1 MSFENDYNAF
11 VESINLSE
19 FNNTEKIISGCDC
32 KKSFIERA
40 IADFDKNK
48 VVEVVNSFRSLGL
61 RRNIEK
67 ILNEYNEK
75 LASTNISESS
85 KEKIVL
91 VHHKNKVM
99 NELLHLSGSSFVHER
114 NSKEDLLFNIQNSL
128 KSKKIKSA

>member
-11 VESINLSE
+11 AESINLSE
-19 FNNTEKIISGCDC
+19 FTNTEKILSGCDC

-40 IADFDKNK
+40 IADFDKDK

-61 RRNIEK
+61 KRNIEK

-75 LASTNISESS
+75 FASNIVTSN

-128 KSKKIKSA
+128 KSKKIRSA